1 MVCQK
6 VENDAMFHQ
15 LVANS
20 MPSLLEHSVARP
32 MYKAQIFAKKF
43 DVVK

>member
-20 MPSLLEHSVARP
+20 FFGAQFCKA
-32 MYKAQIFAKKF
+32 YKAQIFAKKF
-43 DVVK
+43 DIV